1 MKKSKSYAKVCRSV
15 RKWRFTLIELLV
27 VIAIIAILAG
37 MLLPALNKARE
48 KGKATTCLNNLKQC
62 GLGMGMYAG
71 DSDGYIYLRWN
82 SDNWATPYF
91 TGKYIAEKSM
101 LCPSRA
107 PYQYVSKE
115 TISLLRT
122 YGANIVWNAAPSFRA
137 GRGRDEFIIRPEK
150 VPAAIRELPLKNG
163 DVNRKLS
170 RFDLLVDSWD
180 GVGKNQCS
188 YVSSNKF
195 IYNLALD
202 HQERAN
208 ILEVDG
214 HAKAHTGREA
224 YELYGYRSAIL
235 PKNGGKLDF

>member
-1 MKKSKSYAKVCRSV
+1 MQQPAIQPGKR
-15 RKWRFTLIELLV
+15 RFTLIELLV
-27 VIAIIAILAG
+27 VIAIIAILAS
-37 MLLPALNKARE
+37 MLLPALSKARE
-48 KGKATTCLNNLKQC
+48 KGKTTICLNNLKQC

-71 DSDGYIYLRWN
+71 DSDDYIYLRWN
-82 SDNWATPYF
+82 SDNWATPYI
-91 TGKYIAEKSM
+91 TGKYIAGKSM

-122 YGANIVWNAAPSFRA
+122 YGANIAWNAAPSFRA

-150 VPAAIRELPLKNG
+150 VPAAILELPLKNG
-163 DVNRKLS
+163 DVNRNLS
-170 RFDLLVDSWD
+170 RFDLLVDSWY

-235 PKNGGKLDF
+235 PKNGVKLDF